1 MSPGGK
7 GVGQQRDPFL
17 ENYGLKSQG
26 FVNTFTPLFGSI
38 LGTGLIGN
46 KNSYTPSGSN
56 YIDPYSQPFRQ
67 SPIADP
73 YAGAFQ
79 PFTGSY
85 GYQQPMYSPPQ
96 QFYSPPQQYYPP
108 PQQYFSPYMNQFQM
122 AGGQFYQQPY
132 SYQPS
137 PYYQQGPFMQPT
149 GRTQFFANQNMG
161 GKGGYY

>member
-1 MSPGGK
+1 MGSGPSIDKVISPGGK
-7 GVGQQRDPFL
+7 GRVQGDPMANDPFI
-17 ENYGLKSQG
+17 
-26 FVNTFTPLFGSI
+26 NTYMGGGKGGYTQQP
-38 LGTGLIGN
+38 
-46 KNSYTPSGSN
+46 SYQSN

-73 YAGAFQ
+73 YAGTFQ

-96 QFYSPPQQYYPP
+96 QFYSPPQQFYSP

-122 AGGQFYQQPY
+122 AGNQFYQQPY

-137 PYYQQGPFMQPT
+137 GYQPFPQMG
-149 GRTQFFANQNMG
+149 GRSQYFAQR
-161 GKGGYY
+161 GKGGFY

>member
-1 MSPGGK
+1 MGSGPSIDKVISPGGK
-7 GVGQQRDPFL
+7 GFKAGQGPDPF
-17 ENYGLKSQG
+17 EQAYGLGGKGGYTQQ
-26 FVNTFTPLFGSI
+26 P
-38 LGTGLIGN
+38 
-46 KNSYTPSGSN
+46 SYQSN

-67 SPIADP
+67 SPISDP
-73 YAGAFQ
+73 YAGSFQ

-96 QFYSPPQQYYPP
+96 QYYPPPQQYYSP